1 MKQRRIAV
9 VTGGTRGIGRAVSER
24 LARAGMDVAMNYR
37 RDDEA
42 ATGAIRQLAD
52 AGVAVR
58 AFRADVST
66 WSGAQE
72 LVGAVTDELGPV
84 SVLVHNA
91 GRASAG
97 RYVADTDPDEVMRLL
112 TVHAVAAHWLAKL
125 VIPGMRAMPRGDLVF
140 VSSAATMGMR
150 AGGGAYTMA
159 KAAMEALA
167 QTLDREEAP
176 HGIRVNV
183 VAPGLADTEM
193 GRRTARARNSSL
205 EAIGEGQPFGRVCA
219 PEDVA
224 ELIAFLVSPAA
235 EFITGQ
241 RIYLH
246 GGVYGRP

>member
-1 MKQRRIAV
+1 
-9 VTGGTRGIGRAVSER
+9 
-24 LARAGMDVAMNYR
+24 
-37 RDDEA
+37 
-42 ATGAIRQLAD
+42 
-52 AGVAVR
+52 
-58 AFRADVST
+58 
-66 WSGAQE
+66 
-72 LVGAVTDELGPV
+72 
-84 SVLVHNA
+84 
-91 GRASAG
+91 
-97 RYVADTDPDEVMRLL
+97 
-112 TVHAVAAHWLAKL
+112 
-125 VIPGMRAMPRGDLVF
+125 
-140 VSSAATMGMR
+140 
-150 AGGGAYTMA
+150 MA